1 LRNRRTVAEI
11 ISEIIAKTSDVFQ
24 IFSDEIAKFSDKI
37 SKFSDVL
44 HAILVEI
51 ERQTL
56 RKYEF
61 FNDALRFSRNLIFKI
76 PLY

>member
-1 LRNRRTVAEI
+1 LRDRRTVAEI

-44 HAILVEI
+44 QAIIVEI

-56 RKYEF
+56 IKYEF
-61 FNDALRFSRNLIFKI
+61 INDEFIFSPSLTFKTTSC
-76 PLY
+76 

>member
-1 LRNRRTVAEI
+1 MDKRTIAEI

-44 HAILVEI
+44 QAIIVEI

-56 RKYEF
+56 IEYEF
-61 FNDALRFSRNLIFKI
+61 FNGALRFSTNLTFKI
-76 PLY
+76 PL

>member
-1 LRNRRTVAEI
+1 LRDRRTVAEI
-11 ISEIIAKTSDVFQ
+11 TSEIIAKTSDVFQ
-24 IFSDEIAKFSDKI
+24 IFSDKISKFSDKI

-61 FNDALRFSRNLIFKI
+61 FNDALRFSRNLIFEI

>member
-1 LRNRRTVAEI
+1 LRDRRTVAEI

-24 IFSDEIAKFSDKI
+24 IFSDEIAKFSD
-37 SKFSDVL
+37 VL

-56 RKYEF
+56 IKYEF
-61 FNDALRFSRNLIFKI
+61 FNDALRFSRNLIFEI